1 MNMTT
6 AEKGKT
12 LVYIRESGL
21 GEAEMCVKTDGSFI
35 AVPMTQNQL
44 INIITGASEILA
56 RDIQRRKEVH

>member
-1 MNMTT
+1 MS
-6 AEKGKT
+6 EDVEKT
-12 LVYIRESGL
+12 LVYIRESRI

-35 AVPMTQNQL
+35 AVPITKQL

>member
-1 MNMTT
+1 MIDDY
-6 AEKGKT
+6 EPQT

-35 AVPMTQNQL
+35 AVPITQKQL

-56 RDIQRRKEVH
+56 RNVRRRKEVH

>member
-1 MNMTT
+1 MNMTI
-6 AEKGKT
+6 AEEGKS

-35 AVPMTQNQL
+35 AVPITQNQL

-56 RDIQRRKEVH
+56 RNVRRRKEIH

>member
-1 MNMTT
+1 MT
-6 AEKGKT
+6 EDVEKT

-35 AVPMTQNQL
+35 AVPITQRQL

-56 RDIQRRKEVH
+56 RDIRRRKEVH

>member
-1 MNMTT
+1 MT
-6 AEKGKT
+6 EDVEKT

-35 AVPMTQNQL
+35 AVPITQNQL

-56 RDIQRRKEVH
+56 KNVRRRKEVH

>member
-1 MNMTT
+1 MS
-6 AEKGKT
+6 EDVEKT

-35 AVPMTQNQL
+35 AVPITQKQL

-56 RDIQRRKEVH
+56 RDIRRRKEVH